1 MNKLIVAVLLAVF
14 LAAPVVAE
22 DVDSLVV
29 AGNKFW
35 SEGKLAQAESTFRE
49 AIELDPGTALRW
61 RIVPSATTTGRRC

>member
-14 LAAPVVAE
+14 LAAP
-22 DVDSLVV
+22 VV

-49 AIELDPGTALRW
+49 AIELDPGAALRW
-61 RIVPSATTTGRRC
+61 RTVPSATTTGRRC